1 MSILDQFRLD
11 GKVAMVTGCKRGI
24 GKALAL
30 GAAEAGADII
40 GVSRTLEESGSEIEQ
55 EVRALGRKFK
65 GYRCD
70 FADRQAIYQFISEV
84 KADNPVIDI
93 LFSNHGMSM
102 LAEIANYPD
111 DYWDKII
118 EVNLNSHF
126 ILSRE
131 IGKDMLARGYGKIIF
146 TASLMTFVGAAKSSA
161 YAASKG
167 GIGQLTKTLANVWAS
182 RGVNVNAIA
191 PGWIKTDLNKAIRDD
206 PKSAEAMLARIPA
219 DRLGMPEDL
228 KGAAVFLA
236 SAASDFVHGTIVI
249 VDGGQLAR

>member
-1 MSILDQFRLD
+1 MNILEQFRLD

-30 GAAEAGADII
+30 GIAEAGADII
-40 GVSRTLEESGSEIEQ
+40 GVSRTLEQSGSEIEE
-55 EVRALGRKFK
+55 EVRALGRKFT

-70 FADRQAIYQFISEV
+70 FADRQALYQFISKV

-93 LFSNHGMSM
+93 LFSNHGVSM
-102 LAEIANYPD
+102 FAEIENYPD

-126 ILSRE
+126 VLSRE
-131 IGKDMLARGYGKIIF
+131 IGKDMLARGYGKIVF
-146 TASLMTFVGAAKSSA
+146 TASVMTFVGASKSSA

-191 PGWIKTDLNKAIRDD
+191 PGWIKTELSKGITED

-219 DRLGMPEDL
+219 GRLGMPDDL
-228 KGAAVFLA
+228 KGVAVFLA
-236 SAASDFVHGTIVI
+236 SAASNFVHGTIVL

>member
-30 GAAEAGADII
+30 GVAEAGADII
-40 GVSRTLEESGSEIEQ
+40 GVSRTLEESGSEIAE
-55 EVRALGRKFK
+55 EVRALGRKFT

-70 FADRQAIYQFISEV
+70 FADRQALYQFISKV

-93 LFSNHGMSM
+93 LFSNHGTSM

-131 IGKDMLARGYGKIIF
+131 IGKDMLARGCGKIIF
-146 TASLMTFVGAAKSSA
+146 TASIMTFVGASKSSA

-167 GIGQLTKTLANVWAS
+167 GIGQLMKTLANVWAG

-191 PGWIKTDLNKAIRDD
+191 PGWIKTELSKGFTDD

-219 DRLGMPEDL
+219 GRLGMPDDL
-228 KGAAVFLA
+228 KGVAVFLA